1 MKKLYLVRVIYSYAS
16 GEVYDQDF
24 EDFEEAKKYYDDLDN
39 DRYMYKD
46 LRETIILSKKKGD

>member
-16 GEVYDQDF
+16 GEVYDRDF

-39 DRYMYKD
+39 ERYMYKD
-46 LRETIILSKKKGD
+46 LRETIILSKKED